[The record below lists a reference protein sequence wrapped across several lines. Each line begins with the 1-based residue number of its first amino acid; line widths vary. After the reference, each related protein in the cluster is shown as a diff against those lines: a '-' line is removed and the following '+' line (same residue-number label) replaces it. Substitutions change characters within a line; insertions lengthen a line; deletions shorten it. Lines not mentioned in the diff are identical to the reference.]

1 MAKNKNDEH
10 TIDLF
15 TGQTESEK
23 KWLNNKLT
31 VALR

>member
-10 TIDLF
+10 TTALF

-23 KWLNNKLT
+23 KRLNNKFT
-31 VALR
+31 VAQQ